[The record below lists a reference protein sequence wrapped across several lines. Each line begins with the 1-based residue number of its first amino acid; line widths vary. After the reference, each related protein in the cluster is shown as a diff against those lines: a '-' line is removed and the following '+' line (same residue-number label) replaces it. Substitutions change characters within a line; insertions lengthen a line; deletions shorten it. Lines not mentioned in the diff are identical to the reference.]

1 MRNAAPLAG
10 PDRRDEFAMPLGNL
24 IAFASAARDRAAAL
38 RCGLSRPRTALAAP
52 PPSAAAGSAR
62 RGARLLEGALAFAG
76 GAIGPAGP
84 EFWRTGP
91 HSREFAARLHGF
103 EWLDDL
109 AAVGGPQ
116 ARAAA
121 QELVAA
127 WIARH
132 GRGFGPGWSAEIAG
146 QRLTRWI
153 CHSGLLL
160 DGLGERDRLAL
171 FESMGRQTDFLRRRW
186 RSAGRGLPRFRA
198 LCGLVRAALA
208 LEGMDRHLEEAL
220 DALDRRCIAW
230 MEAPPRSRNPE
241 ELLETLLLLADTAE
255 ALGAAGR
262 TAPGGH
268 AAALRRGARN
278 LRGLRHADGALARFH
293 GGGRGLEG
301 DVDRILAAAGAGAAA
316 DAPDGPMMGFVRMRA
331 SRTSVV
337 VDAAPPPG
345 AGAPAGAHASTL
357 AFELTSGRRPIVV
370 GCGPGREFGPDW
382 RIESRRTRRH
392 STLVLADR
400 SSARLAAG
408 PGGVDSLAGGPRSVP
423 VEIDRVAG
431 AERLQASHDG
441 YVREFGL
448 THMRKLELGVDGRRL
463 VGEDWLVAHSGGDVR
478 RHAKAVNAGWPDG
491 IPFDIRFHLHPE
503 VEASAE
509 ADAVRMWLRS
519 GEVWELRADGAE
531 TVRIERS
538 AYLDGLL
545 PDPVETRQVV
555 LSGRAAGRSVRVGWE
570 LAMSAST
577 PTGQADLAQ
586 GGIDSP
592 AGPAG

>member
-1 MRNAAPLAG
+1 MAPMSA
-10 PDRRDEFAMPLGNL
+10 RRGGFAMPLGNL
-24 IAFASAARDRAAAL
+24 IAFAGAARDRAAAL

-52 PPSAAAGSAR
+52 PEAVAAGSAR
-62 RGARLLEGALAFAG
+62 RGARLLEGGLPFAG

-84 EFWRTGP
+84 DFWRIGAR
-91 HSREFAARLHGF
+91 SREFAARLHGF

-109 AAVGGPQ
+109 AAAGGPQ

-160 DGLGERDRLAL
+160 DGLGERGRLAL
-171 FESMGRQTDFLRRRW
+171 FESMGRQTAFLRRRW

-198 LCGLVRAALA
+198 LCGLVRAGLA
-208 LEGMDRHLEEAL
+208 LEGMDGHLEEAL
-220 DALDRRCIAW
+220 GALDRRCIEW
-230 MEAPPRSRNPE
+230 MEAPLRSRNPE
-241 ELLETLLLLADTAE
+241 ELLETLLLLARTAE

-262 TAPGGH
+262 AAPGGH
-268 AAALRRGARN
+268 AAALRRGARR

-301 DVDRILAAAGAGAAA
+301 DVDRILAAGGAGAEAQ
-316 DAPDGPMMGFVRMRA
+316 DGPVMGFVRMSA

-370 GCGPGREFGPDW
+370 GCGPGREFGADW

-408 PGGVDSLAGGPRSVP
+408 SGGVDSLAGGPRSVP

-463 VGEDWLVAHSGGDVR
+463 AGEDWLVARSGGDAR
-478 RHAKAVNAGWPDG
+478 RHARAVGAGWPDG

-555 LSGRAAGRSVRVGWE
+555 LSGRAAERSVRVGWE
-570 LAMSAST
+570 LAMSEAT
-577 PTGQADLAQ
+577 PTGLADLAQ
-586 GGIDSP
+586 GGIDCPADP
-592 AGPAG
+592 AG

>member
-1 MRNAAPLAG
+1 
-10 PDRRDEFAMPLGNL
+10 MPLGHL
-24 IAFASAARDRAAAL
+24 TAFASAARDRAAAL
-38 RCGLSRPRTALAAP
+38 RCGLSWPRTALAAQP
-52 PPSAAAGSAR
+52 EAAAAGSAR
-62 RGARLLEGALAFAG
+62 RGARLLEGALPFAG
-76 GAIGPAGP
+76 GAIGPIGADFWRAGP
-84 EFWRTGP
+84 R
-91 HSREFAARLHGF
+91 SREFTARLHGF

-109 AAVGGPQ
+109 AAAGGPR
-116 ARAAA
+116 AGAAA
-121 QELVAA
+121 QALVAA
-127 WIARH
+127 WIALH

-153 CHSGLLL
+153 GHSGLLL
-160 DGLGERDRLAL
+160 DGLGEGDRLAL

-198 LCGLVRAALA
+198 LCGLARAGLS
-208 LEGMDRHLEEAL
+208 LEGMDGHLDEAL
-220 DALDRRCIAW
+220 GALDRSCIAW

-241 ELLETLLLLADTAE
+241 ELLETLLLLARTAE

-262 TAPGGH
+262 AVPGGH
-268 AAALRRGARN
+268 AAALRRGARR

-301 DVDRILAAAGAGAAA
+301 DVDRILAAAGAGA

-331 SRTSVV
+331 LRTSVV

-357 AFELTSGRRPIVV
+357 AFELTSGRRPIVI

-408 PGGVDSLAGGPRSVP
+408 PGGVDALAGGPRSVP

-448 THMRKLELGVDGRRL
+448 THMRRLELGVDGRRL
-463 VGEDWLVAHSGGDVR
+463 AGEDWLVARSNGDAR
-478 RHAKAVNAGWPDG
+478 RHAKAVGAGWPDG

-503 VEASAE
+503 VQAQAQ

-519 GEVWELRADGAE
+519 GEVWELRVEGAE

-538 AYLDGLL
+538 AYLDSLL

-570 LAMSAST
+570 LAMSEAT
-577 PTGQADLAQ
+577 PTGLADLAE

-592 AGPAG
+592 AGLAG